1 MISLIFNSFEEG
13 NKPQCYVFTAVT
25 ALIWFIM
32 VVLDQNSW
40 RIMELTS
47 IDIKGSVISAV
58 YRKILSMSSFGLET
72 EESGQILSTIVEF
85 HDILENY
92 ALYIIY
98 LISAPLAIVG
108 ITAVLVWK
116 IGWIS
121 VAGVSLLLLF

>member
-1 MISLIFNSFEEG
+1 
-13 NKPQCYVFTAVT
+13 
-25 ALIWFIM
+25 
-32 VVLDQNSW
+32 
-40 RIMELTS
+40 MELTS

-72 EESGQILSTIVEF
+72 EESGQILSIIVEF

>member
-1 MISLIFNSFEEG
+1 
-13 NKPQCYVFTAVT
+13 
-25 ALIWFIM
+25 
-32 VVLDQNSW
+32 
-40 RIMELTS
+40 MELTS

-72 EESGQILSTIVEF
+72 EESGQILSPIVEF